1 MNRERT
7 ILLLLLG
14 LTLLATPASAF
25 QALNPGGHYTGDPE
39 ALPPVDVTLL
49 PVADR
54 AAVGRLVIQD
64 YQGRMMPLDTYSRAL
79 IRKTSKTFTLPG
91 WEPGD
96 LLLSWLA
103 NPQYWWDQPLL
114 YVRYPGLKDLLGVEA
129 ATSHVTPRSLFDER
143 GQYLLIEAVQEAH
156 RTSDR
161 DRTKTQRKLIS
172 FDERL
177 NLLYLA
183 LTGRSLRV
191 FPVPGDDNN
200 TWLGPD
206 DAINRVSGQDRSDVQ
221 ILWRGFLG
229 GLQSGRADQFGEA
242 VRGLASL
249 QARHGQAVLP
259 RKAALDSEL
268 FLNQWRPFSRLL
280 WGYLLASL
288 ALMTAYFIGLIKR
301 DGRAYNWLNPLFI
314 PGFAIFCATT
324 VLHLVAYVMRW
335 LASGRAPLSN
345 GYESLIFISLI
356 IALTGVVLEF
366 RNRRAVLSGLSA
378 LLTFVV
384 LGIAMMSFFDPAIGL
399 LVPVLNSYWLNIHV
413 TVITASYGVLGLGAL
428 MGALMLVLYLFKR
441 PGRLALRDSIRQLD
455 KLLFE
460 VIILGLGLLTIG
472 TLLGGV
478 WANESWGRYWGWD
491 PKETWSLVTIL
502 AYIVVS
508 HIRIIPGIRNPWNLA
523 AGSFAGIACVVM
535 TFFGVNYFLSG
546 LHSYASSEPV
556 VVPAWVYTGALLM
569 VVLIVVSGLTARKR
583 VWVAVL
589 GDDLSNSVTG
599 TTEESS

>member
-1 MNRERT
+1 MSHKRT
-7 ILLLLLG
+7 LLFLLLTVALFN
-14 LTLLATPASAF
+14 TPAAAF
-25 QALNPGGHYTGDPE
+25 QVLNPGAHYEGD
-39 ALPPVDVTLL
+39 LDGPPPLDVSLL
-49 PVADR
+49 PAADR
-54 AAVGRLVIQD
+54 AAAGRLVIQD

-79 IRKTSKTFTLPG
+79 IRKTSKTFSLPG
-91 WEPGD
+91 WEPND

-103 NPQYWWDQPLL
+103 NPQYWWEQPLL

-129 ATSHVTPRSLFDER
+129 GTSHVTPRSLFNDH
-143 GQYLLIEAVQEAH
+143 GNYILAEAVQEAH

-161 DRTKTQRKLIS
+161 ERTKTQRKLIS

-177 NLLYLA
+177 NLVYLA
-183 LTGRSLRV
+183 LTGRSLRI
-191 FPVPGDDNN
+191 FPVPGDGNN

-206 DAINRVSGQDRSDVQ
+206 DAMSRVSGSDLADVQ
-221 ILWRGFLG
+221 TLWRGFLG
-229 GLQSGRADQFGEA
+229 GLQSNRADQFGKA
-242 VRGLASL
+242 VRGLGTV
-249 QARHGQAVLP
+249 QALHGQAVLP
-259 RKAALDSEL
+259 SAAALESEL
-268 FLNQWRPFSRLL
+268 FLNRWRPFSRLL

-288 ALMTAYFIGLIKR
+288 ILMTAYFAGLIR
-301 DGRAYNWLNPLFI
+301 RGGQAYNWRSLWFL
-314 PGFAIFCATT
+314 PGFVIFCATT
-324 VLHLVAYVMRW
+324 FLHLAAYVMRW

-345 GYESLIFISLI
+345 GYESLIFISLV
-356 IALTGVVLEF
+356 IALTGVVLEV
-366 RNRRAVLSGLSA
+366 RNRRGVLSGLSA

-428 MGALMLVLYLFKR
+428 MGALMLVLYLFKG

-508 HIRIIPGIRNPWNLA
+508 HIKIIPGIRNPWNLA

-556 VVPAWVYTGALLM
+556 VVPVWVYAGAVLM